1 MTNVNETSLTK
12 EELIVFFGFSNLKI
26 ILNYYLQKTIIFI
39 IYIYICLCI
48 YGLYVLGVVVVVD
61 VLNYIL
67 FL

>member
-12 EELIVFFGFSNLKI
+12 EELIVFFGFTNLKI

-39 IYIYICLCI
+39 IYIYIYICI
-48 YGLYVLGVVVVVD
+48 YGLNVLGVVVVVD

>member
-48 YGLYVLGVVVVVD
+48 YGLNVLGVVVVVD